1 MRLPG
6 AFFWWKSGGEGPLL
20 NFIDYANSVLLV
32 PEYIAS
38 SDV

>member
-1 MRLPG
+1 VPFFGGSLEGRG
-6 AFFWWKSGGEGPLL
+6 ALL